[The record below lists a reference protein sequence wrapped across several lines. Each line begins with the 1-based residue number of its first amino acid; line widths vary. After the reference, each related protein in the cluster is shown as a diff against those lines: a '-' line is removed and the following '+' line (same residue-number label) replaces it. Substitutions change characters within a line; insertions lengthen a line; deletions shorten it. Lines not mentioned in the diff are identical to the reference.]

1 MVAACGV
8 NLGSFFNLES
18 PETSLIRLAGRLLY
32 CPRKPAHRGRVSGR
46 LIRAQPRIEGRKCS
60 WNNLVREAT
69 GRRTA
74 AVSRITAAG
83 KSSRISQDAASIVS
97 VQTFVKSSQSF
108 TFDLTHALASQSEG
122 FTDFLQSLWFTVI
135 ETEPHFQ
142 DGGFPGIHF
151 VQQS

>member
-1 MVAACGV
+1 MVAAWRV

-69 GRRTA
+69 GRRTSKVAKPA
-74 AVSRITAAG
+74 AQVSAG
-83 KSSRISQDAASIVS
+83 
-97 VQTFVKSSQSF
+97 T
-108 TFDLTHALASQSEG
+108 
-122 FTDFLQSLWFTVI
+122 
-135 ETEPHFQ
+135 
-142 DGGFPGIHF
+142 GG
-151 VQQS
+151 